1 MRTVLLTLGRLPKA
15 LDLVRGFAAAGCRVV
30 VAEPFRRHLA
40 GASRHV
46 SRSVQVP
53 APREGKAAYLEALL
67 RVVDQERVD
76 LVVPVSEET
85 MHVAHLHGRLPEG
98 VGLFTMP
105 PDEVLALHD
114 KGGFTEAA
122 RRFGVAVPKTYALGS
137 ECARGMAALRDVVVK
152 PRSSCSGRG
161 VRVVRRGEALP
172 EVGEP
177 CVVQAFLPGAVVSSC
192 TVAQGGRAMG
202 TVLYR
207 GTVMSGSVAVAFER
221 VEDPA
226 LTAWV
231 ERFVA
236 QAGGGAGWTGFIS
249 FDFIVGDAGEV
260 HGIECNPR
268 ATSGLHFWEPG
279 SIAQAV
285 LTPGSAPVLRP
296 ERELQQ
302 FYSCLTEAQ
311 LALVSARGRRALR
324 KLMATRDV
332 SWDRADPWPFLG
344 MVGTSWPIIREA
356 VRQRATFGEVA
367 TLDIGWYEGG
377 DIPPVR
383 SAGPPPPGP
392 LPQGEQCFSPPL
404 AGGVGGGGRPR

>member
-1 MRTVLLTLGRLPKA
+1 MKTVLLTLGRLPKA
-15 LDLVRGFAAAGCRVV
+15 LDLVRGFAQAGCRVV

-53 APREGKAAYLEALL
+53 APRDGKAAYLEALL
-67 RVVDQERVD
+67 RVVDEERAD

-85 MHVAHLHGRLPEG
+85 MHVAHLHGRLPAG

-105 PDEVLALHD
+105 ADQVLALHD
-114 KGGFTEAA
+114 KGGFIEAA

-137 ECARGMAALRDVVVK
+137 ECGRGMASVRDVVVK

-172 EVGEP
+172 EPAEP
-177 CVVQAFLPGAVVSSC
+177 CVVQAFLPGRVVSSC
-192 TVAQGGRAMG
+192 TVAQAGQAMG

-207 GTVMSGSVAVAFER
+207 GTVMSGSVAVSFER
-221 VEDPA
+221 MEDAA

-231 ERFVA
+231 ERFVM
-236 QAGGGAGWTGFIS
+236 GAGWTGFVS
-249 FDFIVGDAGEV
+249 FDFIVSEDGEV

-279 SIAQAV
+279 SIAEAV
-285 LTPGSAPVLRP
+285 LTPGSAPVVRP

-324 KLMATRDV
+324 HLVSTRDV
-332 SWDRADPWPFLG
+332 TWDRTDPWPFLG
-344 MVGTSWPIIREA
+344 MIGTSWPIIREA
-356 VRQRATFGEVA
+356 VRRRATFGEVA
-367 TLDIGWYEGG
+367 TLDIGWYEGEG
-377 DIPPVR
+377 RLCGQTPSPCPSR
-383 SAGPPPPGP
+383 EGR
-392 LPQGEQCFSPPL
+392 GEEGQPEKGTFH
-404 AGGVGGGGRPR
+404 AR